1 MNRRTLFLG
10 FAVTAILIAAIS
22 LNVGMTNAQGTG
34 ITALSTGSGQITR
47 GGELRTF
54 SFTAQRDSSNNSSGQ
69 AELFNRASGVRIHM
83 QLDCL
88 NVAGNVA
95 TMSGKVTE
103 ANAAGSGFIGNPAW
117 FRVVDNG
124 EGAGAP
130 PDLISLVAVF
140 FGSPGVPCTDGT
152 VTPANIPIE
161 DGNIQVH

>member
-10 FAVTAILIAAIS
+10 FAVSAILIAAIS

-34 ITALSTGSGQITR
+34 ITALATGSGQITR

-88 NVAGNVA
+88 NVA
-95 TMSGKVTE
+95 GKVTE

>member
-34 ITALSTGSGQITR
+34 ITALATGSGQITR

-69 AELFNRASGVRIHM
+69 AELFSRASGVRVHM

-95 TMSGKVTE
+95 TMSGKVTQ
-103 ANAAGSGFIGNPAW
+103 ADAVASGFIGDPIW

-130 PDLISLVAVF
+130 PDLISRVAIFVM
-140 FGSPGVPCTDGT
+140 GPGVPCTDAT
-152 VTPANIPIE
+152 VIPANIP
-161 DGNIQVH
+161 